1 MNASTM
7 KALVLASCLSAAMAQ
22 AAQLDHAHH
31 GAQPTESADR
41 AGKGQSRNAI
51 SAMDHSNMDHAV
63 TDHALHASS
72 EKPAPGHVPP
82 PPPAHVMGDM
92 AYDEM
97 VEVMGM
103 DDRARLGTFALDRLE
118 YVEGGAAAWSAQAWY
133 GGDVNR
139 FVLRSE
145 GEHADG
151 GIAHADLE
159 LLWGHAIAPFWDSR
173 LGLRQ
178 DFGRGPD
185 RTWVAFGMQGLAP
198 YWFDVSATAYVGAR
212 GRTALRVEADY
223 DLLLTQRLVLQ
234 PRVEVNAYGKDDPE
248 AGIGSGLS
256 DASVGVRLRYEIRR
270 EFAPYVGLQRSRLFG
285 GSAEHARADGEED
298 SELQWV
304 AGVRAWF

>member
-1 MNASTM
+1 
-7 KALVLASCLSAAMAQ
+7 
-22 AAQLDHAHH
+22 
-31 GAQPTESADR
+31 
-41 AGKGQSRNAI
+41 
-51 SAMDHSNMDHAV
+51 
-63 TDHALHASS
+63 
-72 EKPAPGHVPP
+72 
-82 PPPAHVMGDM
+82 MGDM

-103 DDRARLGTFALDRLE
+103 DDRARFGTFALDRLE
-118 YVEGGAAAWSAQAWY
+118 YVEGGAAAWSAQAWH
-133 GGDVNR
+133 GGDVDR

-151 GIAHADLE
+151 GVAHADLE